1 MAVLQEGL
9 EVTFCRILPILALC
23 QEYDPQP
30 RRGVQ
35 GGDEEKSDPPGS
47 DAGVQLP
54 QIPVRYL
61 TKIIMAVSC
70 AYGAELQTHCSL
82 LIFFDAR
89 QL

>member
-47 DAGVQLP
+47 DAGVQL
-54 QIPVRYL
+54 RYL

-70 AYGAELQTHCSL
+70 AY
-82 LIFFDAR
+82 
-89 QL
+89 